1 MTTIQ
6 HPERTLI
13 IERVFDAPRDLVFD
27 TWTNSDH
34 IDKWWGP
41 SGVTTRT
48 VERNFSVGGV
58 WKYVM
63 EMPDGGEHPVENKYT
78 EIVQG
83 EKIVW
88 TEFAGGD
95 QTNKVTVTILFE
107 DQGEE
112 TRLTMLILHD
122 SADQMKT
129 NEEGGMLMGWT
140 MTFDAFGTFL
150 QEIAAV

>member
-1 MTTIQ
+1 
-6 HPERTLI
+6 
-13 IERVFDAPRDLVFD
+13 
-27 TWTNSDH
+27 
-34 IDKWWGP
+34 
-41 SGVTTRT
+41 
-48 VERNFSVGGV
+48 
-58 WKYVM
+58 M
-63 EMPDGGEHPVENKYT
+63 EMPGGGEHPVENNYT

-88 TEFAGGD
+88 SEFAGGD

-112 TRLTMLILHD
+112 TKLTMLILHD
-122 SADQMKT
+122 SAEQMKM
-129 NEEGGMLMGWT
+129 NEQGGMLMGWT